1 MAVYLLH
8 LLTLGCILAIA
19 VVSLQLLVSTT
30 GLLSVA
36 HAVFLGIG
44 AYAAGIGV
52 TLWHF
57 TAIGEIGLAIVCA
70 SIISLMVSVPSLR
83 LREDYFAIST
93 FGLQMI
99 ASGVLLN
106 WMPVTNGPL
115 GIGGIGQLSIGG
127 FSVKSS
133 YPFFLLVLFICSVAV
148 VIAES
153 INASRYGLILRAIRS
168 DELFAQSLGKRTLW
182 FKVKIVALSAV
193 LTSIAGVLYAHF
205 LTYIDPSS
213 FSLMDSVQVL
223 SMVVIGGTRP
233 LGAVA
238 GTMILVLLPEAL
250 RFLGLPAALAA
261 NIRQV
266 LYGVLIVVVVAF
278 RPRGIFSF
286 HERTAA

>member
-1 MAVYLLH
+1 MPVYLLH

-44 AYAAGIGV
+44 AYAAGISV

-70 SIISLMVSVPSLR
+70 SIISLMVSIPSLR

-127 FSVKSS
+127 YAVRS
-133 YPFFLLVLFICSVAV
+133 YYLFFLLVLSICIVAV
-148 VIAES
+148 GIAES

-168 DELFAQSLGKRTLW
+168 DELFAQSLGKPTLW

-238 GTMILVLLPEAL
+238 GTLILVLLPEAL

-278 RPRGIFSF
+278 CPRGLFSF

>member
-1 MAVYLLH
+1 MPVYLLH

-44 AYAAGIGV
+44 AYAAGISV

-70 SIISLMVSVPSLR
+70 SIISLMVSIPSLR

-127 FSVKSS
+127 FAVRS
-133 YPFFLLVLFICSVAV
+133 YYLFFLLVLFFCIVAV
-148 VIAES
+148 VLAES

-168 DELFAQSLGKRTLW
+168 DELFAQSLGKPTLW

-238 GTMILVLLPEAL
+238 GTLILVLLPEAL

-286 HERTAA
+286 QERTAA